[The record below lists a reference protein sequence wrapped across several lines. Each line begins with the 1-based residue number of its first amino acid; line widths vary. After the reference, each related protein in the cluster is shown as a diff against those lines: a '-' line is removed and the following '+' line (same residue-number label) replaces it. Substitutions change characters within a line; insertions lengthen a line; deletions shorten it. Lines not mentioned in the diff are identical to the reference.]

1 MVNFRLLPAVLSAL
15 LWAPASHASA
25 PDEFVGRAQ
34 IQVLNST
41 DVRTASLSDRVGCLN
56 ARGELT
62 LNDCAVFTRSETPT
76 HTLFTSAGNCT
87 FQNPNMPRNTDSIY
101 GQNSHAFF
109 CGEADWDQYDEY
121 YYTIGRCAWKPTMPL
136 PALAVLFGGSQQN
149 GDRGRA
155 IGRCCGYGYNFNA
168 MILENIVEALKP

>member
-1 MVNFRLLPAVLSAL
+1 MVNFRLLPVVLSAL
-15 LWAPASHASA
+15 LWAQASHASA

-41 DVRTASLSDRVGCLN
+41 DVRTASLTDRVGCLN

-62 LNDCAVFTRSETPT
+62 LNDCAVFTRSETST

-101 GQNSHAFF
+101 GQSSHAFF
-109 CGEADWDQYDEY
+109 CGEADWDQYDEPS
-121 YYTIGRCAWKPTMPL
+121 CLEPTML
-136 PALAVLFGGSQQN
+136 YLLGSTTGGASRW
-149 GDRGRA
+149 GSKRA
-155 IGRCCGYGYNFNA
+155 IGKCCGYGYNFNA
-168 MILENIVEALKP
+168 MILENMVETPKP